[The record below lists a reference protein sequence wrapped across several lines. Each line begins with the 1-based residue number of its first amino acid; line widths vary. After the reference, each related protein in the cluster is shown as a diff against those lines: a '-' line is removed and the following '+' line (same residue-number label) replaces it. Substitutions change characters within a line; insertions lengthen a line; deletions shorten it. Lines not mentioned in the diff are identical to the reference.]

1 MTATATPDRAADAAA
16 PSAES
21 LAERRLV
28 LPGGVFDA
36 AGRVHRVVR
45 VRELTGAD
53 EERLFD
59 RALAGG
65 ARRVSAFLACAIA
78 GVDGLDAAID
88 EAFVDTMQ
96 IGDRDYLLLRL
107 RQMDLGD
114 AVHQVM
120 RCPACRAKVDVDF
133 NISELPVRR
142 LDAPAAATTVAFPAT
157 ANADAVSLTLR
168 WPDGTDQAAV
178 ESLALA
184 NPAAANTRLFAR
196 LVQDVDGQGAPAE
209 AAVRAWPIGLRTRLS
224 AWLSAHTPGPDLYL
238 DLDCP
243 HCRADMG
250 YAFDLPAFFLSN
262 G

>member
-1 MTATATPDRAADAAA
+1 MSAIATPDRTGAA
-16 PSAES
+16 PLAES
-21 LAERRLV
+21 LVERRLV

-36 AGRVHRVVR
+36 AGRVHRVVQ

-59 RALAGG
+59 RALGAGS
-65 ARRVSAFLACAIA
+65 RRVSAFLARAIA
-78 GVDGLDAAID
+78 GIDGLDAPID
-88 EAFVDTMQ
+88 EAFVDALQ

-120 RCPACRAKVDVDF
+120 RCPSCRAKVDIDF

-142 LDAPAAATTVAFPAT
+142 LESPAAVTTVDSPAT
-157 ANADAVSLTLR
+157 ASTAAARLRLR
-168 WPDGTDQAAV
+168 WPSGADQAAV
-178 ESLALA
+178 ESLALT
-184 NPAAANTRLFAR
+184 NPAAANTRLFTR
-196 LVQDVDGQGAPAE
+196 LVQDIDGRGAPDE

-224 AWLSAHTPGPDLYL
+224 AWLAANTPGPDLYL

-243 HCRADMG
+243 HCRTDMS

-262 G
+262 A